1 MLPRTLAPGDRRL
14 VYGSRFSEPKLEL
27 ASNYVQMIAALLVCL
42 SDLFYNN
49 NNNTHFLL
57 LVPFIGSQLPLPL
70 HLSAPFPGWRS
81 TPTLWR
87 KPDTAFPTV
96 NHFPLLKSPH
106 YTHIYILYYL
116 FEPRSPTR
124 RRSKLPAVR
133 RKEGRRWQRIEV

>member
-1 MLPRTLAPGDRRL
+1 
-14 VYGSRFSEPKLEL
+14 
-27 ASNYVQMIAALLVCL
+27 MIAALLVCL

-96 NHFPLLKSPH
+96 NHFPLLTSPH
-106 YTHIYILYYL
+106 YTYIYIYIYCIICSN
-116 FEPRSPTR
+116 P
-124 RRSKLPAVR
+124 
-133 RKEGRRWQRIEV
+133 EV